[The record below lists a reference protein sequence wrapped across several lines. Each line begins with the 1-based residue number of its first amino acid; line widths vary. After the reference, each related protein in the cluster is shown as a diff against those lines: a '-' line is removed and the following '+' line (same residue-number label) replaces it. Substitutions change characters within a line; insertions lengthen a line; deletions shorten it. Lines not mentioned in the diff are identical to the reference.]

1 MALLFVSIV
10 ANFEKSCANTLALRH
25 MIRPFGS
32 APLLQNAC
40 HMGDIFSE
48 LEAKLKRL
56 EEFER
61 EAAVDMAPS

>member
-1 MALLFVSIV
+1 MV
-10 ANFEKSCANTLALRH
+10 
-25 MIRPFGS
+25 RPFGA
-32 APLLQNAC
+32 APLLEQAC

-61 EAAVDMAPS
+61 GAIEGMAPS

>member
-1 MALLFVSIV
+1 MV
-10 ANFEKSCANTLALRH
+10 
-25 MIRPFGS
+25 RPFGA
-32 APLLQNAC
+32 APLLEQAC

-61 EAAVDMAPS
+61 GAIEGMPSS